1 MPTDS
6 LLIALIS
13 FLIGLS
19 KGGLGGPVLGAMIA
33 PLLSQVMPVQQA
45 VGITLP
51 MLLTGDAMALRAY
64 WRAWEWRY
72 LRLLLPAALIST
84 FIGVAL
90 LRELPN
96 ETLKRLL
103 GLFCL
108 LTVIYK
114 LASDALKQLTY
125 TPRQWHA
132 WLAGFIAGLGS
143 AVANV
148 GAPAFTA
155 YMLLQKV
162 SPRVFMGTV
171 TVFFGVLNV
180 LKVPLF
186 LSIGALEPQ
195 VFLSLAWVLL
205 LVPLGVAAGYWLVKR
220 LSARIFELSMLAL
233 LVYIS
238 TALLFG

>member
-1 MPTDS
+1 MTTDA
-6 LLIALIS
+6 LLVALIS

-33 PLLSQVMPVQQA
+33 PLLSQVMTVQQA

-90 LRELPN
+90 LRDLPN
-96 ETLKRLL
+96 DALKRLL

-108 LTVIYK
+108 LTALYK
-114 LASDALKQLTY
+114 LSSDALKQLTY
-125 TPRQWHA
+125 APRQWHA

-162 SPRVFMGTV
+162 SPRTFMGTV

-186 LSIGALEPQ
+186 LSIGALEPR
-195 VFLSLAWVLL
+195 VFLSLAWTLL
-205 LVPLGVAAGYWLVKR
+205 LVPLGVAVGYWLVKR

-233 LVYIS
+233 LIYIS
-238 TALLFG
+238 VALLFG

>member
-1 MPTDS
+1 MLTDS

-64 WRAWEWRY
+64 WRAWDWRY
-72 LRLLLPAALIST
+72 LRILLPAALIST
-84 FIGVAL
+84 FIGVAM
-90 LRELPN
+90 LRDLPN

-108 LTVIYK
+108 LTVAYK
-114 LASDALKQLTY
+114 LGSDTLKNLTY
-125 TPRQWHA
+125 TPRNWHA

-162 SPRVFMGTV
+162 SPRIFMGTV

-186 LSIGALEPQ
+186 LSIGALQPD
-195 VFLSLAWVLL
+195 VFLSLAWMLL
-205 LVPLGVAAGYWLVKR
+205 LVPLGVGVGYWLVKR
-220 LSARIFELSMLAL
+220 LSPRAFELSMLVL
-233 LVYIS
+233 LIYIS
-238 TALLFG
+238 FALLFG

>member
-1 MPTDS
+1 
-6 LLIALIS
+6 
-13 FLIGLS
+13 
-19 KGGLGGPVLGAMIA
+19 
-33 PLLSQVMPVQQA
+33 
-45 VGITLP
+45 
-51 MLLTGDAMALRAY
+51 
-64 WRAWEWRY
+64 
-72 LRLLLPAALIST
+72 
-84 FIGVAL
+84 
-90 LRELPN
+90 
-96 ETLKRLL
+96 
-103 GLFCL
+103 
-108 LTVIYK
+108 
-114 LASDALKQLTY
+114 
-125 TPRQWHA
+125 
-132 WLAGFIAGLGS
+132 
-143 AVANV
+143 
-148 GAPAFTA
+148 
-155 YMLLQKV
+155 MLLQKV

>member
-1 MPTDS
+1 MPTDM

-51 MLLTGDAMALRAY
+51 MLLTWRCARIGALGNGATCAFCCRSADQHLH
-64 WRAWEWRY
+64 RR
-72 LRLLLPAALIST
+72 RVAARITRRSSGCL
-84 FIGVAL
+84 A
-90 LRELPN
+90 
-96 ETLKRLL
+96 
-103 GLFCL
+103 L

-143 AVANV
+143 AVANI

-220 LSARIFELSMLAL
+220 LSARVFELSMLAL

-238 TALLFG
+238 AALLFG